1 MSFFDNVGGLEW
13 FLFGFV
19 VLVVGVIISVVGENS
34 IAFSVAGSLWLGQKR
49 LKNSLE

>member
-1 MSFFDNVGGLEW
+1 MSFFFDNVGGLEW

-19 VLVVGVIISVVGENS
+19 VVVEVIISVVGENS